1 MNAIMPRATIE
12 QIVGFRNAALDLY
25 SIAYD
30 RLLDAEEAVAAA
42 KVMAGNASPGINGFN
57 YGHEGE
63 IKRFDEAIKLPNRDE
78 YLRTARKLMDINVWA
93 YIIERT
99 DLERLMDAEAKKT
112 LRSQMAY
119 VPDRVD
125 RRGQLITDE
134 EAAKGLPEIT
144 VENVQATIQ
153 QFMLDA
159 DMIFRRGL
167 ANVFSH
173 LDRRFRSHDGFKVG
187 SRMIV
192 NRVCDADNGRFSWGS
207 KRDELLDVERVFYVL
222 EGEPL
227 PSTGTIVN
235 LIELDRSKN
244 WSPMQSE
251 IESRF
256 MKIRIFKNGNAHLW
270 FTNKELVEKVN
281 KILADY
287 YGEVIGDGNTT
298 EADPF
303 AEVKHL
309 PARYFGFFPTPD
321 DAADRVFDGR
331 GSRSFN
337 NGIIVFQP
345 KDKPRLRI
353 LEPSAGTGNLARR
366 CVTVPARAG
375 RYASEYRYDN
385 LVDCVEIQPH
395 LAAELEAEGH
405 YNRVLCMDFLQL
417 NPESTSPY
425 DLVVMNPPF
434 DRERDIDHVM
444 HAVKFLKPGGRL
456 TAIMSAGTEFRETR
470 KATAFREFVA
480 SHGGEFVDL
489 PAGSFSEVGTNV
501 NTLYVTFRTKA

>member
-12 QIVGFRNAALDLY
+12 QIVGFRDAALQLY
-25 SIAYD
+25 AVAYD
-30 RLLDAEEAVAAA
+30 KLLEAEEAVAAA
-42 KVMAGNASPGINGFN
+42 KAMAGNASPGINGFN
-57 YGHEGE
+57 YSHEGE
-63 IKRFDEAIKLPNRDE
+63 IKRFDEAIKLPKRDE

-99 DLERLMDAEAKKT
+99 DLERLMDAQAKKQ
-112 LRSQMAY
+112 LRAQMAY

-144 VENVQATIQ
+144 AENVQATIQ

-167 ANVFSH
+167 ANVFSS

-192 NRVCDADNGRFSWGS
+192 NYICDRDHGRFSWGS
-207 KRDELLDVERVFYVL
+207 KRDQLLDVERVFYVL
-222 EGEPL
+222 AGEAL
-227 PSTGTIVN
+227 PSAGTIVN
-235 LIELDRSKN
+235 LIEQDRSN
-244 WSPMQSE
+244 TYSPKQSE

-256 MKIRIFKNGNAHLW
+256 MKIRIYKNGNAHLW
-270 FTNKELVEKVN
+270 FTDKAAVEKVN
-281 KILADY
+281 KVLAEY
-287 YGEVIGDGNTT
+287 YGEVIGDGNAT

-303 AEVKHL
+303 EEVKHL

-321 DAADRVFDGR
+321 EAADRVFDGR
-331 GSRSFN
+331 GRR
-337 NGIIVFQP
+337 GGHGVIVFRE
-345 KDKPRLRI
+345 KDEPQLRI

-366 CVTVPARAG
+366 CITLPARAG
-375 RYASEYRYDN
+375 HYANRYRYDN
-385 LVDCVEIQPH
+385 IVDCVEIQPH

-405 YNRVLCMDFLQL
+405 YNKVLCMDFLQL
-417 NPESTSPY
+417 DPASTQPY
-425 DLVVMNPPF
+425 DVIVMNPPF

-444 HAVKFLKPGGRL
+444 HAVKFLKPGGQL

-470 KATAFREFVA
+470 KAIAFRDFVA
-480 SHGGEFVDL
+480 AHGGEFVDL
-489 PAGSFSEVGTNV
+489 PQGSFSEVGTNV
-501 NTLYVTFRTKA
+501 NTCYVTFRTKA